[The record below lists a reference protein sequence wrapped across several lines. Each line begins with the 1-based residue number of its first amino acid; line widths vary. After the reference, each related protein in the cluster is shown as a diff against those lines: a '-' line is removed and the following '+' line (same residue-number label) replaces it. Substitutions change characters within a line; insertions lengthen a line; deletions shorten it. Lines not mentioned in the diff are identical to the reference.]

1 MKLGLYW
8 SYATRSLM
16 RGGQRTL
23 LAIFCVAVGV
33 MAIVSLQL
41 VGASVNQGLTGNI
54 RDSNGGDISVT
65 TPIINLR
72 ADQLSVFDKIQSDGL
87 ITTYTAVSTH
97 NVQSANKQG
106 DAQYFELKAID
117 PSRFPLAGPPTFLDP
132 NGATLQSTLTGT
144 NIVLSKSLAT
154 TLGVSV
160 GDQVHLTS
168 DDGRVFDGAV
178 AGIVAS
184 AGFFQRPQA
193 LISLDGYTAVTSSS
207 ALPVSYGAVY
217 VNVPDHSNANA
228 DKAKKAIEQQLPT
241 ATVTTTKDALQQNE
255 SNVQNIRYF
264 LEVVGLLSLLI
275 GGVGIVNTM
284 QVLLRRRQVE
294 IAVLKTTGYRRGDLY
309 ALFGLEAALL
319 GFLGGAIGSA
329 AGVGVSTLVNKLV
342 TQRFYIDL
350 PFVLDWHIIFSGLLI
365 GVATALI
372 FGLMPIVQAA
382 QIRPLAVIRGVS
394 EGLAGVGLALR
405 LFLLALLAILFFVLA
420 YVILGNFVVALVS
433 IVGTGFVLALLA
445 GIFFLLVLLISR
457 FPAPERLTWWY
468 ALLSLASLAVGVFL
482 VIKAPA
488 FGALA
493 LTLAVLITILPFL
506 PRTSKANT
514 RMAMRNMGRES
525 TRSVTTM
532 VALFVGVF
540 GIGLILA
547 LGQNI
552 KAEINAAFSTQI
564 KYNSF
569 IIAGVHDKPAVDKAV
584 AANHDVEGKP
594 VVTSLAQD
602 QPVAVNSTPIATV
615 LQNAPRRASTSNVGR
630 QGALFFLSGV
640 QGYDLAH
647 GALPDAKLTSV
658 SGGSAGRLLTR
669 ADANTLNV
677 LMPAPAA
684 LAPLNLKVGDTITLA
699 SAIAAPTNGTGGT
712 GATGTTGGTTGSTG
726 KAGSTG
732 KPGAT
737 GKTGATPPQS
747 PTLTLH
753 VVGFYTGSVTTFA
766 PILADNSVTAK
777 LAQGSQFYIYAM
789 QIDPQ
794 KSDQALRT
802 IKAQVPAV
810 QTFSVVDL
818 VIAINTLLNNL
829 IILLTAIASL
839 AMVAGIII
847 IANAVGLAMLER
859 RREIGILKSV
869 GYTSGNVLSGVL
881 VENGLIGFGGSLV
894 AMLIVTLANYILD
907 VNVFKLNLGGVGPT
921 ISIGVVAAT
930 TLICMIVAALV
941 AYSAARV
948 RPLEVLRYE

>member
-1 MKLGLYW
+1 MRLGLYW
-8 SYATRSLM
+8 SYAVRSLV

-41 VGASVNQGLTGNI
+41 VGQSVNQGLTGNI
-54 RDSNGGDISVT
+54 RDSNGGDLSVT
-65 TPIINLR
+65 TPIVNLR
-72 ADQLSVFDKIQSDGL
+72 ADQLSVFDKLKSDGL
-87 ITTYTAVSTH
+87 ITDYTAVSTH
-97 NVQSANKQG
+97 EAQTTDKHQNS
-106 DAQYFELKAID
+106 QYFELRAVD
-117 PSRFPLAGPPTFLDP
+117 PTRFPLAGAPTFLSP
-132 NGATLQSTLTGT
+132 NGATLQSTLTGSSL
-144 NIVLSKSLAT
+144 VLSKSLAT

-160 GDQVHLTS
+160 GDSVNLTS
-168 DDGRVFDGAV
+168 DDGRVVDATV
-178 AGIVAS
+178 SGIVAS

-193 LISLDGYTAVTSSS
+193 LISLDGYQAISSS
-207 ALPVSYGAVY
+207 SGLPISYGAVY
-217 VNVPDHSNANA
+217 ANVPSHTDANAN
-228 DKAKKAIEQQLPT
+228 KAKSAISQQLPT
-241 ATVTTTKDALQQNE
+241 ANVTTTKDALQQNA

-264 LEVVGLLSLLI
+264 LQVVGLLSLLI

-284 QVLLRRRQVE
+284 QVLLRRRQIE

-319 GFLGGAIGSA
+319 GLVGGAIGA
-329 AGVGVSTLVNKLV
+329 GAGVGVSVLVNQLV
-342 TQRFYIDL
+342 TTRFYIDL
-350 PFVLDWHIIFSGLLI
+350 PQVLDPGIILSGVLI

-394 EGLAGVGLALR
+394 EGLEGAGIALTIG
-405 LFLLALLAILFFVLA
+405 LLALLAVLFFVLS
-420 YVILGNFVVALVS
+420 YVILGNIFVALGA
-433 IVGTGFVLALLA
+433 IVGTGVLLAVLA

-457 FPAPERLTWWY
+457 FPTPDHLTWWY
-468 ALLSLASLAVGVFL
+468 ALISVAALALGVFL
-482 VIKAPA
+482 VLRAPA
-488 FGALA
+488 FGALV
-493 LTLAVLITILPFL
+493 LTLAVLITILPLL

-514 RMAMRNMGRES
+514 RMAMRNLGRES
-525 TRSVTTM
+525 TRSITTM

-552 KAEINAAFSTQI
+552 KDEVNAALSSQI

-569 IIAGVHDKPAVDKAV
+569 IIAGVKDKSAVDKQV
-584 AANHDVEGKP
+584 AQAKDVKGKA
-594 VVTSLAQD
+594 VVTSIAQD
-602 QPVAVNSTPIATV
+602 IPVAINQVPIAEV
-615 LQNAPRRASTSNVGR
+615 LKNAPSRATGSNVGR

-640 QGYDLAH
+640 QGYDLAG
-647 GALPDAKLTSV
+647 GARPDATLA
-658 SGGSAGRLLTR
+658 SGSSSQGRLLNGS
-669 ADANTLNV
+669 DANTFNV
-677 LMPAPAA
+677 LMPSAAA
-684 LAPLNLKVGDTITLA
+684 LAPLHIHIGDQITLA
-699 SAIAAPTNGTGGT
+699 STIIAPPTKPGSGSTTGTTGQTGKGTTGT
-712 GATGTTGGTTGSTG
+712 GATGQ
-726 KAGSTG
+726 A
-732 KPGAT
+732 PL
-737 GKTGATPPQS
+737 PPTV
-747 PTLTLH
+747 TLR
-753 VVGFYTGSVTTFA
+753 VVGFYTGSLTTFA
-766 PILADNSVTAK
+766 PILADESVVSK
-777 LAQGSQFYIYAM
+777 LAQGTQFYVYAM
-789 QIDPQ
+789 QIDPL
-794 KSDQALRT
+794 KSDQALHS
-802 IKAQVPAV
+802 IKKQVPAI

-839 AMVAGIII
+839 AMVAGLII

-859 RREIGILKSV
+859 RREVGILKSV

-907 VNVFKLNLGGVGPT
+907 VQVFHLTLGVGPW

-930 TLICMIVAALV
+930 TLVCMVVAALV

>member
-8 SYATRSLM
+8 SYATRSLA

-54 RDSNGGDISVT
+54 RDSNGGDLSVT
-65 TPIINLR
+65 AAVVSLR
-72 ADQLSVFDKIQSDGL
+72 ADQLSVFDHLQSDGL
-87 ITTYTAVSTH
+87 ITTYTAVSSHQAQATD
-97 NVQSANKQG
+97 KQQNE
-106 DAQYFELKAID
+106 QYFELRAID
-117 PSRFPLAGPPTFLDP
+117 PATFPLAGAPTFLNP
-132 NGATLQSTLTGT
+132 SGGSFQSTLTGT
-144 NIVLSKSLAT
+144 NIVLSKGLAT

-160 GDQVHLTS
+160 GDSVNITS
-168 DDGRVFDGAV
+168 DDGRVFTGTV

-184 AGFFQRPQA
+184 AGLFQRPQA
-193 LISLDGYTAVTSSS
+193 LIALDGYAAITSASG
-207 ALPVSYGAVY
+207 LPISYGAVY
-217 VNVPDHSNANA
+217 ANVPGHSDANAN
-228 DKAKKAIEQQLPT
+228 KAKSAIAQQLPT
-241 ATVTTTKDALQQNE
+241 ANVTTTKDALQQNA

-294 IAVLKTTGYRRGDLY
+294 IAVLKTTGYRRVDLY

-319 GFLGGAIGSA
+319 GLLGGVIGSA
-329 AGVGVSTLVNKLV
+329 AGVGVSFLVNKLV
-342 TQRFYIDL
+342 TTRFFIDL
-350 PFVLDWHIIFSGLLI
+350 PQVIDPGIIISGVAI
-365 GVATALI
+365 GLATALI

-394 EGLAGVGLALR
+394 EGLEGASIALTIG
-405 LFLLALLAILFFVLA
+405 LLALLAALFFVLS
-420 YVILGNFVVALVS
+420 YVILGNLYVALGA
-433 IVGTGFVLALLA
+433 IIGTGVLLALLA
-445 GIFFLLVLLISR
+445 GIFFVLVLLISR
-457 FPAPERLTWWY
+457 FPAPDHLTWWY
-468 ALLSLASLAVGVFL
+468 ALISLAALALGVFL

-506 PRTSKANT
+506 PRTGKANT
-514 RMAMRNMGRES
+514 RMAMRNLGRES

-552 KAEINAAFSTQI
+552 KYEVNAALSTQI

-569 IIAGVHDKPAVDKAV
+569 IIAGVKDKPAVDAQVAKAK
-584 AANHDVEGKP
+584 DVEGKA
-594 VVTSLAQD
+594 VVTSIAQD
-602 QPVAVNSTPIATV
+602 VPVAINSTPIANV
-615 LQNAPRRASTSNVGR
+615 LQNAPKRASTSNVGK

-640 QGYDLAH
+640 QGYDLSH
-647 GALPDAKLTSV
+647 GAKPDATLASIK
-658 SGGSAGRLLTR
+658 GSDAGRLLTG
-669 ADANTLNV
+669 ADANTFNV
-677 LMPAPAA
+677 LMPSPAA

-699 SAIAAPTNGTGGT
+699 SSVVGPTTGTGNPTGT
-712 GATGTTGGTTGSTG
+712 GAGKTGS
-726 KAGSTG
+726 GS
-732 KPGAT
+732 
-737 GKTGATPPQS
+737 GKTGAPATPPQ
-747 PTLTLH
+747 PLTVTLH

-766 PILADNSVTAK
+766 PILADDSVVNK
-777 LAQGSQFYIYAM
+777 LAQGTQFYVYAM
-789 QIDPQ
+789 QIDPL
-794 KSDQALRT
+794 KSDQVLRS
-802 IKAQVPAV
+802 IKTQVPAI

-839 AMVAGIII
+839 AMVAGVII

-907 VNVFKLNLGGVGPT
+907 VYVFKLTLGVGPAL
-921 ISIGVVAAT
+921 SIGVVAAT
-930 TLICMIVAALV
+930 TLVCMLVAALV

>member
-8 SYATRSLM
+8 SYATRSLV

-54 RDSNGGDISVT
+54 RDSNGGDLSVT
-65 TPIINLR
+65 AAIINLR
-72 ADQLSVFDKIQSDGL
+72 ADQLDVFDKLQSEGL
-87 ITTYTAVSTH
+87 ISTYTAVSTH
-97 NVQSANKQG
+97 QAQTSDKQ
-106 DAQYFELKAID
+106 DNAQYFELKAVD
-117 PSRFPLAGPPTFLDP
+117 PSRFPLAGPPTFLNP
-132 NGATLQSTLTGT
+132 SGATLQSTLTGT

-160 GDQVHLTS
+160 GDSINITS
-168 DDGRVFDGAV
+168 DDGRVFDGQV

-193 LISLDGYTAVTSSS
+193 LISLDGYSSIASTSG
-207 ALPVSYGAVY
+207 LPVSYGAVY
-217 VNVPDHSNANA
+217 ANVPGHTDANA
-228 DKAKKAIEQQLPT
+228 DKAKSAISQQLPT
-241 ATVTTTKDALQQNE
+241 VNVTTTKDALQQNS
-255 SNVQNIRYF
+255 SNVQNIKYF

-319 GFLGGAIGSA
+319 GLLGGAIGSA

-342 TQRFYIDL
+342 TQRFFIDL
-350 PFVLDWHIIFSGLLI
+350 PFVLDWRIILSGVVI

-394 EGLAGVGLALR
+394 EGLEGVGLLLR
-405 LFLLALLAILFFVLA
+405 LGLLGLLAIMFFVLSYLILGNIAVAVGAIVGTGILLALLAGV
-420 YVILGNFVVALVS
+420 
-433 IVGTGFVLALLA
+433 
-445 GIFFLLVLLISR
+445 FFLIVLIISR
-457 FPAPERLTWWY
+457 FPAPVRLTWWY
-468 ALLSLASLAVGVFL
+468 TLISLAALALGGFL
-482 VIKAPA
+482 VWKAPA
-488 FGALA
+488 FGALVLA
-493 LTLAVLITILPFL
+493 LAILITILPLL
-506 PRTSKANT
+506 PRTAKANT

-552 KAEINAAFSTQI
+552 KDEVNAALSTQI

-569 IIAGVHDKPAVDKAV
+569 IIAGVKDKPAVDHQV
-584 AANHDVEGKP
+584 ALQKDIEGKAI
-594 VVTSLAQD
+594 VTSLAQD
-602 QPVAVNSTPIATV
+602 EPVAINGTPIASI
-615 LQNAPRRASTSNVGR
+615 LKNAPTRGGTTNVGR
-630 QGALFFLSGV
+630 EGALFFLSGV

-647 GALPDAKLTSV
+647 GAVPDATLNTVK
-658 SGGSAGRLLTR
+658 GSDKGRLLTS
-669 ADANTLNV
+669 ADANTMNV

-699 SAIAAPTNGTGGT
+699 STVVAPTKGT
-712 GATGTTGGTTGSTG
+712 GAT
-726 KAGSTG
+726 
-732 KPGAT
+732 T
-737 GKTGATPPQS
+737 GKTGTGAPAGTPGQPGAPGKPGTTAPQ
-747 PTLTLH
+747 PLLITVH
-753 VVGFYTGSVTTFA
+753 VVGFYTGSLTTFA
-766 PILADNSVTAK
+766 PILADQSVVTK
-777 LAQGSQFYIYAM
+777 LAQGTQFYIYAM
-789 QIDPQ
+789 QIDPL
-794 KSDQALRT
+794 KSDQALRS
-802 IKAQVPAV
+802 IKAQVPAI

-839 AMVAGIII
+839 AMVAGVII

-894 AMLIVTLANYILD
+894 AMLIVTLANVILD
-907 VNVFKLNLGGVGPT
+907 IYVFKLNLGVGPAL
-921 ISIGVVAAT
+921 SIGVVAAT

>member
-8 SYATRSLM
+8 SYATRSLA

-65 TPIINLR
+65 SAVINLR
-72 ADQLSVFDKIQSDGL
+72 ADQLSVFDHLQSDGV
-87 ITTYTAVSTH
+87 ITTYTAVSAHQAQAFDTH
-97 NVQSANKQG
+97 QN
-106 DAQYFELKAID
+106 AQYFELRAVD
-117 PSRFPLAGPPTFLDP
+117 PAKFPLTGAPTFLNP
-132 NGATLQSTLTGT
+132 SGATLRSTLTGM
-144 NIVLSKSLAT
+144 NIVLTKTLAT
-154 TLGVSV
+154 SLGASV
-160 GDQVHLTS
+160 GDTVNITS
-168 DDGRVFDGAV
+168 DDGRNVTGRV
-178 AGIVAS
+178 AGILAS

-193 LISLDGYTAVTSSS
+193 LISLQSYQTVASSS
-207 ALPVSYGAVY
+207 GLPVNYGAVY
-217 VNVPDHSNANA
+217 ANVPGNTDANAN
-228 DKAKKAIEQQLPT
+228 KAKSAIAQQLPT
-241 ATVTTTKDALQQNE
+241 ANVTTTKDALQQNA

-329 AGVGVSTLVNKLV
+329 AGVGVSVLVNKLV
-342 TQRFYIDL
+342 TTRFYIDL
-350 PFVLDWHIIFSGLLI
+350 PQVLDPGIIVSGIII

-394 EGLAGVGLALR
+394 EGLEGASVALTIG
-405 LFLLALLAILFFVLA
+405 LLALLGALFFALS
-420 YVILGNFVVALVS
+420 YVILGNLYVALGA
-433 IVGTGFVLALLA
+433 IIGTVVLLAVLA
-445 GIFFLLVLLISR
+445 GVFFLLVLIISR
-457 FPAPERLTWWY
+457 FPTPERLTWWY
-468 ALLSLASLAVGVFL
+468 ALISLAALALGVFL

-488 FGALA
+488 FGALV

-514 RMAMRNMGRES
+514 RMAMRNLGRES

-552 KAEINAAFSTQI
+552 KDEVNAALSTQI

-569 IIAGVHDKPAVDKAV
+569 IIAGVKDKPAVSTQV
-584 AANHDVEGKP
+584 AAQKDVQGQAI
-594 VVTSLAQD
+594 VTSLAQD
-602 QPVAVNSTPIATV
+602 VPVAINTTPIASV
-615 LQNAPRRASTSNVGR
+615 LKNAPRRASGSNVGKE
-630 QGALFFLSGV
+630 GALFFLSGV

-647 GALPDAKLTSV
+647 GARPDAKLTTV
-658 SGGSAGRLLTR
+658 KGSDPGRLLNGS
-669 ADANTLNV
+669 DVNTLNV
-677 LMPAPAA
+677 LMPSAA
-684 LAPLNLKVGDTITLA
+684 GLAPLNLKVGDTITLA
-699 SAIAAPTNGTGGT
+699 STVVAPTTGQT
-712 GATGTTGGTTGSTG
+712 GAAGAGSGKTGTTGAAGSAG
-726 KAGSTG
+726 KA
-732 KPGAT
+732 
-737 GKTGATPPQS
+737 PQ
-747 PTLTLH
+747 PLTVTLH
-753 VVGFYTGSVTTFA
+753 VVGFYTGSLTTFA
-766 PILADNSVTAK
+766 PILADDSVVNK
-777 LAQGSQFYIYAM
+777 LAQGTQFYIFAM
-789 QIDPQ
+789 QIDPL
-794 KSDQALRT
+794 KSDQVLRS
-802 IKAQVPAV
+802 IKAQVPAI

-839 AMVAGIII
+839 AMVAGVII

-894 AMLIVTLANYILD
+894 AMLIVTLANFVLD
-907 VNVFKLNLGGVGPT
+907 VYVFKLNLGVGPAL
-921 ISIGVVAAT
+921 SIGVVAAT
-930 TLICMIVAALV
+930 TLVCMLVAALV
-941 AYSAARV
+941 AYTAARV